1 MRRFPI
7 LLVVIALV
15 IGCSTTPKRQWYAA
29 QGIYNGALRGL
40 LIAKDAGELSPKTYW
55 RIESYREIADVT
67 LVEMNKAT
75 KDENLDTFKVYLR
88 TFDGVVDLLLAEMAI
103 VERARRDEE
112 KKKGIEREKKSLEE
126 KRTRITTYKETALK
140 RKGEI
145 EKNKKVRETLLT
157 KTEKERIAYQKR
169 VRKLEKASKELE
181 SLIRNLEAKKKE
193 TIEQA
198 RLASLAFRQK
208 KRRLPWPTI
217 SHQVTKSYGKHQHP
231 QYKTYTFHKGIDIKA
246 PQGAE
251 VWAASKGSI
260 VFAQWSQKP
269 GLREYGKMVMIAHG
283 GGYYT
288 LYAHLD
294 SILVKENQEV
304 EGGELIGKV
313 GQTASKKGSYLYFE
327 IRKDGAPLNPLHWL
341 RK

>member
-112 KKKGIEREKKSLEE
+112 KKKGIL
-126 KRTRITTYKETALK
+126 A
-140 RKGEI
+140 
-145 EKNKKVRETLLT
+145 
-157 KTEKERIAYQKR
+157 
-169 VRKLEKASKELE
+169 E
-181 SLIRNLEAKKKE
+181 S
-193 TIEQA
+193 
-198 RLASLAFRQK
+198 
-208 KRRLPWPTI
+208 
-217 SHQVTKSYGKHQHP
+217 V
-231 QYKTYTFHKGIDIKA
+231 
-246 PQGAE
+246 
-251 VWAASKGSI
+251 
-260 VFAQWSQKP
+260 
-269 GLREYGKMVMIAHG
+269 
-283 GGYYT
+283 
-288 LYAHLD
+288 
-294 SILVKENQEV
+294 
-304 EGGELIGKV
+304 GGE
-313 GQTASKKGSYLYFE
+313 
-327 IRKDGAPLNPLHWL
+327 W
-341 RK
+341 